1 MAFLFVQ
8 LLYNFRHNL
17 LISPNGLER
26 LIASEIE
33 IKKHVAKVAEMAE
46 VSATSA
52 TSAMLRI
59 CERSIDFQEENS
71 KKWISADF

>member
-1 MAFLFVQ
+1 MRNFALMAFLFVQ

-46 VSATSA
+46 YF
-52 TSAMLRI
+52 LP
-59 CERSIDFQEENS
+59 FPP
-71 KKWISADF
+71 